1 MKKSFKNCLCLSLPL
16 ALTLAS
22 TLAFNV
28 GEQVELEAYLNARS
42 DARFTKGSNNIATT
56 LSKGTRGE
64 VMETKKMPSGNFG
77 IKMKVEGGSHRGES
91 FWVYYNLKA
100 PLIKL
105 LDVKKKEQK
114 VDKKVDEKVDEKDS
128 VMAAKKVELTADQKA
143 YRAPEEKAV
152 IDAATTALKLLDNK
166 ALLQIITNPKS
177 PDCSPVVSAVPEDRY
192 IESDVVQPYHEVA
205 SSPLHSTRCQG
216 NDFGWDQCKSAD
228 TGKIEGFKLTN
239 GGPNK
244 IVKSN
249 EYYIN
254 REMSF
259 EFSDLAR
266 SDMKLVVSDSPDDT
280 TSHATYSIMMFFPRT
295 VMPAVKRVGEELEVT
310 LPNKEIV
317 RYNAKT
323 HEVIGGVFTEG
334 AMVQGDN
341 KKAKPAAIN
350 YTGNGV
356 MIRADKSGDLP
367 YGDVETTTGAK
378 APSTST
384 ATISKKGFKDCKIP
398 SKDIWYT
405 DYNKGGNVFIKSEL
419 ASDTGMDDFVKKKC
433 GFSLY

>member
-1 MKKSFKNCLCLSLPL
+1 MKKSFTNCLSLTLPL

-22 TLAFNV
+22 ALAFNV
-28 GEQVELEAYLNARS
+28 GEQVELEAFLNARS
-42 DARFTKGSNNIATT
+42 DARFTKASNNIAAT

-77 IKMKVEGGSHRGES
+77 IKMKVEGGAHRGES
-91 FWVYYNLKA
+91 FWVYYNLKT

-105 LDVKKKEQK
+105 LDAKNKELNKDQN
-114 VDKKVDEKVDEKDS
+114 KVDENDAVET
-128 VMAAKKVELTADQKA
+128 AKKVELTADQKA

-166 ALLQIITNPKS
+166 ALLQIIANPKS
-177 PDCSPVVSAVPEDRY
+177 LDCAPVVSALSVVPEDQY
-192 IESDVVQPYHEVA
+192 KETDVVQPYHEVA
-205 SSPLHSTRCQG
+205 TSPLHSSICQTS
-216 NDFGWDQCKSAD
+216 DSGWEQCKSAD
-228 TGKIEGFKLTN
+228 TGKIEGFKLFN
-239 GGPNK
+239 NGPNK
-244 IVKSN
+244 IVKNN
-249 EYYIN
+249 EYFIN

-266 SDMKLVVSDSPDDT
+266 SDMKLVISDSPDDT

-295 VMPAVKRVGEELEVT
+295 VMPAVKRVGDEFEVT

-323 HEVIGGVFTEG
+323 REVIGGVFTEG
-334 AMVQGDN
+334 AMAQGDN

-367 YGDVETTTGAK
+367 YGDVETKSGAK
-378 APSTST
+378 APSTTT

-405 DYNKGGNVFIKSEL
+405 DYNKGGNVFVKSEL
-419 ASDTGMDDFVKKKC
+419 TNDIGMDDFVKKKC